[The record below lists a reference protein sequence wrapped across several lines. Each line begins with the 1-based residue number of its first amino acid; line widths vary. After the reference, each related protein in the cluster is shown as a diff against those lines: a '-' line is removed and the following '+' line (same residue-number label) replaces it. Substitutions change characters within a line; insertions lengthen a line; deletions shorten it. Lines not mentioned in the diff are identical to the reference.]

1 MGLCGISSCTLLI
14 CNLCLVCACI
24 RAERGQDGV
33 HPGPSANKVGGLFLQ
48 RACAPL
54 ITHLL
59 ANACLMHSF
68 EAPSAT
74 FLSVVEHEV
83 VTLKEMQVKQSHG
96 LECDN
101 LGCEVALEASE
112 TVVCAILT

>member
-1 MGLCGISSCTLLI
+1 
-14 CNLCLVCACI
+14 
-24 RAERGQDGV
+24 
-33 HPGPSANKVGGLFLQ
+33 
-48 RACAPL
+48 
-54 ITHLL
+54 
-59 ANACLMHSF
+59 MHSF